1 MYVEQNEYID
11 QITEKQLYLRNKIY
25 GSVLRFGQL
34 MMPTFFYLPPSPMHY
49 DFDSDLQN
57 PECLRLNYE
66 APRKHAKTTF
76 MARAYPLQALLESG
90 VRGEKEYIV
99 LIGKTQK
106 SVAQKSLYA
115 LKYQLMYN
123 ERIRELYG
131 DWGKETAIRWS
142 SEEIILKNNSTI
154 TTKGL
159 DQPVTGLVQ
168 LELRPT
174 IVILDDVQDLT
185 NTKTETAMKFTL
197 RWLLGEIDPAMQDG
211 GRIVNIAT
219 PKHELALVEELKKDS
234 EWKSRTYDSLIDE
247 GESTERMLWPEGF
260 SREKLKKKETSAH
273 SLNELRTYY
282 REYRCQLVGSEEQL
296 FRPEY
301 FRYYRGTLQFDS
313 YGNPSMH
320 ITHNWRKSDLRK
332 EDGYAIPKLDVP
344 EVRPVA
350 TFTGIDPASSQ
361 SERSAFSA
369 IVTIAVDA
377 QLNMFVLPY
386 FKGRVSP
393 SALKDEVLKRNS
405 IYMPTWTT
413 IEENGYQV
421 ALKDQLRNLDGVFI
435 PGLRQKHVTRDSKD
449 TRHERLEPYF
459 YQGKIFFLEDM
470 AGMERE
476 LLLYPRGTR
485 DLMDGLEFAT
495 TRFHAP
501 SHIIPVQAYTTK
513 HERLGKESPNDPWMG
528 IV

>member
-11 QITEKQLYLRNKIY
+11 QITAKQLHLRNKIR
-25 GSVLRFGQL
+25 GSVLRFGKA

-49 DFDSDLQN
+49 DFDSDLQD

-90 VRGEKEYIV
+90 VRGKKEYIV

-131 DWGKETAIRWS
+131 DWGKNTAIRWS
-142 SEEIILKNNSTI
+142 NEEIILKNNSTI

-168 LELRPT
+168 LEQRPT
-174 IVILDDVQDLT
+174 IVVLDDVQDLT
-185 NTKTETAMKFTL
+185 NTKTETAMRFTL

-219 PKHELALVEELKKDS
+219 PKHELALVEELKKDPA
-234 EWKSRTYDSLIDE
+234 WKSRTYDSLLDE
-247 GESTERMLWPEGF
+247 GLKTERMLWPEGF
-260 SREKLKKKETSAH
+260 SREKLKQKESSAG

-301 FRYYRGTLQFDS
+301 FRYYRGTLQFDPH
-313 YGNPSMH
+313 GNPSMH
-320 ITHNWRKSDLRK
+320 ITHLWRKGDP
-332 EDGYAIPKLDVP
+332 EPIQLDVP
-344 EVRPVA
+344 DIRPVA

-361 SERSAFSA
+361 SERSAYSA

-377 QLNMFVLPY
+377 QLNMFILPY
-386 FKGRVSP
+386 FKKRVPP
-393 SALKDEVLKRNS
+393 SALVAEIVKRNS
-405 IYMPTWTT
+405 TYMPTWTT

-421 ALKDQLRNLDGVFI
+421 AVKDQLRNLDGIFI
-435 PGLRQKHVTRDSKD
+435 PGLRQKHITRDPKD

-470 AGMERE
+470 AGIERE

-501 SHIIPVQAYTTK
+501 SHIISVQQYTTK
-513 HERLGKESPNDPWMG
+513 HERLGKVVTYESFMG